1 MAKVLCSC
9 TQDRIICEGKME
21 SHQKQVETVRDRQI
35 SVTEKVSPEKV
46 IIDPDQRVSGP
57 GYTIGEADYLI
68 LTSKTPSGIL
78 NTLATGCLG
87 VGVAYVIVIGAK
99 CYEALVKKAGV
110 EIDSWE
116 ITALVI
122 SLLLSI
128 FLFLAACFFACFL
141 PSKKNKLLKKMRE
154 HLESQP
160 KRIESR
166 PKRKESYRRY

>member
-9 TQDRIICEGKME
+9 TQDRIICERKME

-35 SVTEKVSPEKV
+35 SVTEKVSLEEV
-46 IIDPDQRVSGP
+46 IIDPEQRVSGP

-68 LTSKTPSGIL
+68 LTGKTPSGIL
-78 NTLATGCLG
+78 NTSATGCLG

-128 FLFLAACFFACFL
+128 FLFLAACFL
-141 PSKKNKLLKKMRE
+141 PSKKKKLLKKMRE

>member
-1 MAKVLCSC
+1 
-9 TQDRIICEGKME
+9 ME
-21 SHQKQVETVRDRQI
+21 SHQKQAETVRDRQF
-35 SVTEKVSPEKV
+35 SGTVEVPSEKV

-116 ITALVI
+116 ITAFVI

-128 FLFLAACFFACFL
+128 FLLLAACFL
-141 PSKKNKLLKKMRE
+141 PSKKKKLLKKMRE

>member
-1 MAKVLCSC
+1 
-9 TQDRIICEGKME
+9 ME
-21 SHQKQVETVRDRQI
+21 SHQKQTETVRDRQF
-35 SVTEKVSPEKV
+35 SGTVEVPSEEV

-78 NTLATGCLG
+78 NTSATGCLG

-128 FLFLAACFFACFL
+128 FLFLAACFL
-141 PSKKNKLLKKMRE
+141 PSKKKKLLKKMRE